1 MANTLWLT
9 NLGKKSLLTTAVH
22 GATDFYMGLLCAA
35 SGTVPAAIDTEAE
48 IQDSDTVTNLLAFT
62 GVVEATGGSYA
73 RQNMTSLTVTED
85 DTNNRANIDS
95 ANVTFSAVPGT
106 NNPVYGGFI
115 SRGTG
120 VNGDT
125 FVALFIFSSAVTPN
139 GSDITVTVADW
150 LRAS

>member
-9 NLGKKSLLTTAVH
+9 NLGKKSLLTTATH
-22 GATDFYMGLLCAA
+22 GATDFYMGLLCA
-35 SGTVPAAIDTEAE
+35 SGGTVPAAIDTEAE
-48 IQDSDTVTNLLAFT
+48 IQDSDTITQLLAFS

-73 RQNMTSLTVTED
+73 RQNLTSSTVTED
-85 DTNNRANIDS
+85 DTNNRANLDF
-95 ANVTFSAVPGT
+95 ANATFTAVPGT
-106 NNPVYGGFI
+106 NNPCYGAFI

-125 FVALFIFSSAVTPN
+125 FIALAIFTTAVTPN
-139 GSDITVTVADW
+139 GSDITVTISDW